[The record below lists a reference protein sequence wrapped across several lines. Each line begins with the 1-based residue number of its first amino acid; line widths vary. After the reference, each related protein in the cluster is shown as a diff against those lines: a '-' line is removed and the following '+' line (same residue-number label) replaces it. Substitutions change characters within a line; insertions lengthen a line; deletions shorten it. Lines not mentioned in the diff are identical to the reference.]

1 MPVKRFIVGARLYSC
16 GRAALRVEGTGV
28 RLSLFTVTLPPLTG
42 GIPLHLVNLVKT
54 FSRSQLKKHI
64 KQVKKIGCLWGV

>member
-16 GRAALRVEGTGV
+16 GRAAHSVEGTGV